1 MKHCLAVRVSEHV
14 GCHNTTGRFSVPKQS
29 CMESCKLASSVG
41 LSSLLSLLPLY
52 PLCLNSQPICLL
64 PSCFFFF
71 FFFSYS
77 VCVNI
82 VSTIRCDECQ
92 PIRASPIGSSTSVVS
107 GITVIL
113 VFWSQI
119 WPYLDDRAG
128 YGILTGSDWGSK
140 PSFIMSFTLNKH
152 HAAMKKTLNQW
163 LRLWP
168 YKITI
173 CWGNKSSEKYINFS

>member
-1 MKHCLAVRVSEHV
+1 MSAVTTRRGDFLFLNRAVWNPANWLLRSVFLLFSAFCLFIHFALIPNPFVYYQAV
-14 GCHNTTGRFSVPKQS
+14 
-29 CMESCKLASSVG
+29 
-41 LSSLLSLLPLY
+41 
-52 PLCLNSQPICLL
+52 
-64 PSCFFFF
+64 F

-82 VSTIRCDECQ
+82 VWTIRCDECQ